1 MSEYL
6 PQRDFKWVEVNNETT
21 NKVLNTSDD
30 SLYGYFI
37 EVDLEFPEN
46 LHDIYNDLPMAP
58 EKIKLSEEM
67 LSPIQLKIKNKYDI
81 KAGVTNKLI
90 PTLLQKKNYVVHYT
104 NLKYYLSKGWIL
116 TKVHKILEF
125 KQSAWMKPYIDFN
138 TKRRKALN
146 EADKNLFKL
155 FNNAVYCKTVEIMRK
170 RKKIRI
176 IKTSKDFLKY
186 ASRDTYISHNI
197 FGKNLVAIHE
207 KKEVL
212 KLNKPVYVAC
222 TVHELSKLAM
232 YHFFY
237 DFLKKKCE
245 NFKLLYTIIIYIIG
259 H

>member
-1 MSEYL
+1 
-6 PQRDFKWVEVNNETT
+6 
-21 NKVLNTSDD
+21 
-30 SLYGYFI
+30 
-37 EVDLEFPEN
+37 
-46 LHDIYNDLPMAP
+46 
-58 EKIKLSEEM
+58 
-67 LSPIQLKIKNKYDI
+67 
-81 KAGVTNKLI
+81 
-90 PTLLQKKNYVVHYT
+90 
-104 NLKYYLSKGWIL
+104 
-116 TKVHKILEF
+116 
-125 KQSAWMKPYIDFN
+125 
-138 TKRRKALN
+138 
-146 EADKNLFKL
+146 
-155 FNNAVYCKTVEIMRK
+155 MRK

-232 YHFFY
+232 YDFFY